1 MTDLRRISIPGLPA
15 ISEEGQRILTERA
28 AERERLDA
36 RDEASRVARWVD
48 SMTACIPSMC
58 QAPVDELLARVKSQ
72 AAIAATRRAQGGSGI
87 VWTGPSGSGKTTLA
101 CVALRETAERVAR
114 CSTRG
119 DRRPTHM
126 FLRAAELAVASK
138 QQALGEGTP
147 ELVKRATSA
156 GLLVIDELGS
166 EMRSPHWRDVEDVVF
181 ARYERGMPTWV
192 TTWTTADDIADR
204 YGEGFARRVFE
215 RAVIIDCGTK

>member
-1 MTDLRRISIPGLPA
+1 MNRIAIPGLPPL
-15 ISEEGQRILTERA
+15 SEEGQRLMAERA

-36 RDEASRVARWVD
+36 RDEASRIARWLE
-48 SMTACIPSMC
+48 SMVACIPSMC
-58 QAPVDELLARVKSQ
+58 QAPAEELFARVKSQ
-72 AAIAATRRAQGGSGI
+72 QAVAATRRAQGGSGI
-87 VWTGPSGSGKTTLA
+87 VWVGPSGSGKTTLA
-101 CVALRETAERVAR
+101 CAAMRETAERVAK
-114 CSTRG
+114 CSQKG

-147 ELVKRATSA
+147 EIVKRASSA
-156 GLLVIDELGS
+156 DLLVLDELGS

-181 ARYERGMPTWV
+181 ARYERAMPTWV
-192 TTWTTADDIADR
+192 TTWTTADDIAER

-215 RAVIIDCGTK
+215 RATIIDCGG